1 MLDFQSTFTRSSLVD
16 LDGDG
21 IADTADRSAAIAANG
36 GSSDGIRGIP
46 DSCGT
51 SCEYATRESLERKVE
66 KKANREKNRED
77 NRGSGGGCF
86 LTTAVVERRGE
97 ADDGPTLTAL
107 RGYRDG
113 YMTDRS
119 DLKPFIGYY
128 YLISPLI
135 VSEIPKDHSDWD
147 WIEVQVDLCVDLIQD
162 GKLSETFDV
171 YAAMV
176 TGLRER
182 WLLTS

>member
-1 MLDFQSTFTRSSLVD
+1 
-16 LDGDG
+16 
-21 IADTADRSAAIAANG
+21 
-36 GSSDGIRGIP
+36 
-46 DSCGT
+46 
-51 SCEYATRESLERKVE
+51 
-66 KKANREKNRED
+66 
-77 NRGSGGGCF
+77 
-86 LTTAVVERRGE
+86 
-97 ADDGPTLTAL
+97 
-107 RGYRDG
+107 
-113 YMTDRS
+113 MTDRP

-147 WIEVQVDLCVDLIQD
+147 WIEAQVDVCVDLIQA